1 MRLKEQ
7 VALVTGASR
16 GIGRAIA
23 RALVEEGASALL
35 VAQREEPLE
44 ELRRE
49 LSRAGGRVEAL
60 AGDVADE
67 DFVAAAFDHA
77 ERRLGPLDVLVNN
90 AGILEMAP
98 VAELTRAQFERT
110 LEVNLVGAFLCAR
123 EAVRRMVP
131 RGRGRIVSVTSISA
145 TLGTPRLSAYCAS
158 KWGLQGFVKS
168 LAEELRGTGVLSMGV
183 APGSVDT
190 DMLRR
195 SGFEPAMKPD
205 DVAVAVRFLAGEAPA
220 AMQGSVLELFG

>member
-1 MRLKEQ
+1 MRLKGQ

-23 RALVEEGASALL
+23 KALVEEGASAMLL
-35 VAQREEPLE
+35 ADCEGPLE
-44 ELRRE
+44 EARRE
-49 LSRAGGRVEAL
+49 LAQAGGQVEAL
-60 AGDVADE
+60 IGDVADE
-67 DFVAAAFDHA
+67 DFVARAFREA
-77 ERRLGPLDVLVNN
+77 EQHLGPLDVLVNN
-90 AGILEMAP
+90 AGILEVAP
-98 VAELTRAQFERT
+98 VSELTRAQFDRT

-131 RGRGRIVSVTSISA
+131 RGRGRIVSITSISA

-190 DMLRR
+190 EMLRR
-195 SGFEPAMKPD
+195 AGFEAAMRPE
-205 DVAVAVRFLAGEAPA
+205 DVAVAVRFLASEAPP
-220 AMQGSVLELFG
+220 AMQGTVLEMFG